1 MSLIRCT
8 VCFIAFLAVALVAMP
23 LSVAASVLAHAADW
37 LDDLCGELLEGAD
50 R

>member
-1 MSLIRCT
+1 MTAVHRT
-8 VCFIAFLAVALVAMP
+8 VYFLAFLAVALVAMP